1 MTRFEQFNE
10 MMFEAYCKKA
20 VSNAAKKERQK
31 KAARGLM
38 EQSLSELTDATL
50 YGVVAESGEVEQPE
64 EPCQIFYAQE
74 MNIPVYEPE
83 LSKALSYLM
92 PKDREI
98 ILLYYFKGLKDAK
111 IALLVHMGVSTV
123 SRRRRAATKRLR
135 ELIENAT

>member
-64 EPCQIFYAQE
+64 EPCQVFYVQE

-123 SRRRRAATKRLR
+123 SQRRRAATKRLR

>member
-50 YGVVAESGEVEQPE
+50 YGVVTESGEVEQPE
-64 EPCQIFYAQE
+64 EPCQIFYVQE
-74 MNIPVYEPE
+74 MNIPVYERE

>member
-10 MMFEAYCKKA
+10 MLFESYCKKS

-38 EQSLSELTDATL
+38 EQSLSELTDAAL
-50 YGVVAESGEVEQPE
+50 YGVVAKSGEVEQPE
-64 EPCQIFYAQE
+64 EPCHIFYVQE

-111 IALLVHMGVSTV
+111 IAPLVSMSISTV

-135 ELIENAT
+135 ELIENTS

>member
-20 VSNAAKKERQK
+20 VSNAAKKECQK

-38 EQSLSELTDATL
+38 EQSLSKLTDATL

-64 EPCQIFYAQE
+64 EPCQIFYVQE

-83 LSKALSYLM
+83 LSKALYYLM

>member
-38 EQSLSELTDATL
+38 EQSLSKLTDATL

-64 EPCQIFYAQE
+64 EPCQIFYVQE

>member
-20 VSNAAKKERQK
+20 VSNAAKKECQK

-64 EPCQIFYAQE
+64 EPCQIFYVQE

-111 IALLVHMGVSTV
+111 IALLVHMGVSKKV
-123 SRRRRAATKRLR
+123 
-135 ELIENAT
+135 

>member
-10 MMFEAYCKKA
+10 MMFEAYCKKT
-20 VSNAAKKERQK
+20 VSNAAKKECQK

-64 EPCQIFYAQE
+64 EPCQIFYVQE

>member
-20 VSNAAKKERQK
+20 VSNAAKKECQK

-64 EPCQIFYAQE
+64 EPCQIFYVQE

-111 IALLVHMGVSTV
+111 IALLVHMDVSTV

>member
-20 VSNAAKKERQK
+20 VSNAAKKECQK

-64 EPCQIFYAQE
+64 EPCQIFYVQE

>member
-20 VSNAAKKERQK
+20 VSNATKKERQK
-31 KAARGLM
+31 KVARGLM
-38 EQSLSELTDATL
+38 EQSLSELTDTAL

-64 EPCQIFYAQE
+64 EPCQIFYVQE
-74 MNIPVYEPE
+74 MNIPVYGPK

-135 ELIENAT
+135 ELIENTT